1 MHVYV
6 LRHGNAG
13 DPEQWTGDDG
23 KRPLTEEGRKE
34 MRAVAKGL
42 DWLDLKLDT
51 IVTSPLVRAQETAD
65 FVRQALHPSRYDTSQ
80 LLAPGCDL
88 RALASLLAL
97 YPQSRELMI
106 VGHEPDLGEII
117 AALIGAGLPGKIQLK
132 KAACCCIKLD
142 TGAGAL
148 TASAGELGG
157 KGVLVWHLPPRVL
170 ARLA

>member
-1 MHVYV
+1 MHVYI

-13 DPEQWTGDDG
+13 DPEQWTGDDRE
-23 KRPLTEEGRKE
+23 RPLTDEGRKE

-51 IVTSPLVRAQETAD
+51 LVTSPLVRAQETAEV
-65 FVRQALHPSRYDTSQ
+65 VRQALHPSRYDTSQ

-88 RALASLLAL
+88 RTLAQLLTL
-97 YPQSRELMI
+97 YAHSRELMI

-117 AALIGAGLPGKIQLK
+117 AALIGASLPGKIQLK
-132 KAACCCIKLD
+132 KAACCCMKLD
-142 TGAGAL
+142 TE
-148 TASAGELGG
+148 AGELGG

-170 ARLA
+170 AHLG

>member
-1 MHVYV
+1 MH
-6 LRHGNAG
+6 
-13 DPEQWTGDDG
+13 
-23 KRPLTEEGRKE
+23 
-34 MRAVAKGL
+34 AVAKGL

-65 FVRQALHPSRYDTSQ
+65 IVRQALHPSRYDMSQ

-88 RALASLLAL
+88 SALARLLAL
-97 YPQSRELMI
+97 YPQFRELMI

-117 AALIGAGLPGKIQLK
+117 AGLIGAGLPGKIQLK

-142 TGAGAL
+142 IGAGSL

-157 KGVLVWHLPPRVL
+157 KGVLVWHIPPRVL
-170 ARLA
+170 ARLG